1 LKPRAESASLG
12 RFGDIM
18 ARSLKEWLGLGT
30 TRREKT
36 MADLQV
42 RIGSEVIA
50 VPVRYR
56 PDARRMILKIDR
68 RTGAPALT
76 LPYSVGKGR
85 AEQFLAD
92 HVGWLEARLKSQPE
106 RMPFTAGALVPV
118 RGVPHR
124 LEHRQPFRGETRL
137 EPGPDG
143 PVLVVH
149 GDPAHLASRA
159 ERFLRQ
165 MAEADLAEAVGRH
178 AAKLGVSIGRI
189 TIKDTRSRWGSC
201 SSRGDLAFSWRLI
214 LAPPEILDYLAA
226 HEVAHR
232 REMNHSIRYWRHV
245 AVLYPDFRRAEAWLN
260 RHGAQ
265 LHLYGA

>member
-1 LKPRAESASLG
+1 MPASESAS
-12 RFGDIM
+12 FGWFGVLM
-18 ARSLKEWLGLGT
+18 PPSLKDFFGLRPE
-30 TRREKT
+30 RRART
-36 MADLQV
+36 LPDLQV
-42 RIGSEVIA
+42 QIGGEIVA

-68 RTGAPALT
+68 RTGNPALT

-85 AEQFLAD
+85 AEQFLED
-92 HVGWLEARLKSQPE
+92 HRGWLEARLRSQPA
-106 RMPFTAGALVPV
+106 RIPFVSGALLPV

-124 LEHRQPFRGETRL
+124 LEHSLPFRGETRL
-137 EPGPDG
+137 DGSGPEPR
-143 PVLVVH
+143 LLVH
-149 GDPAHLASRA
+149 GDPAHLATRT
-159 ERFLRQ
+159 ERFLRGL
-165 MAEADLAEAVGRH
+165 AEADLRAAVHRH
-178 AAKLGVSIGRI
+178 AARLEVSIGRI

-214 LAPPEILDYLAA
+214 FAPPDILDYLAA

-232 REMNHSIRYWRHV
+232 LEMNHSIRYWRHV
-245 AVLYPDFRRAEAWLN
+245 ALLYPDFRRAETWLN

>member
-1 LKPRAESASLG
+1 MAGFLKDL
-12 RFGDIM
+12 
-18 ARSLKEWLGLGT
+18 LGLGAK
-30 TRREKT
+30 RGARPPSRAKT
-36 MADLQV
+36 MPDLAV
-42 RIGSEVIA
+42 RIGNELVT

-76 LPYSVGKGR
+76 LPHSVGKGR

-92 HVGWLEARLKSQPE
+92 HLGWLEARLKAQPA
-106 RMPFTAGALVPV
+106 RIAFVQGAVIPV

-124 LEHRQPFRGETRL
+124 LVHSLPFRGETRL
-137 EPGPDG
+137 DMADG
-143 PVLVVH
+143 EAILRVH
-149 GDPAHLASRA
+149 GDPAHLASRT

-165 MAEADLAEAVGRH
+165 HAEADLRFAVERH

-201 SSRGDLAFSWRLI
+201 TSRGDLSFSWRLI

-245 AVLYPDFRRAEAWLN
+245 AAIYPEFRRAEAWLN